1 MGRNLLVDS
10 GLVYHEKTPSSQS
23 TLTTSNAVIT
33 TEEDWMITLIIT
45 LAVWDHS
52 DQWYNQRPLWLWILT
67 VCSLLTA
74 LEWDLSLV
82 ETLSRRGGL

>member
-23 TLTTSNAVIT
+23 TSTTSNTVIT

-45 LAVWDHS
+45 LAV
-52 DQWYNQRPLWLWILT
+52 
-67 VCSLLTA
+67 
-74 LEWDLSLV
+74 
-82 ETLSRRGGL
+82 